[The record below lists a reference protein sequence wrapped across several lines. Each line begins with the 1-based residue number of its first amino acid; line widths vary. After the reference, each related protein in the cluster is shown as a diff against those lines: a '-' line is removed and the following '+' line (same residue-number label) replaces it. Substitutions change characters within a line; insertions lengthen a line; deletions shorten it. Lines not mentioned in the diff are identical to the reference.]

1 MDTNKKNKT
10 ILDRL
15 DKVEL
20 ELLQHD
26 TEYAKQFL
34 IEEGIDPDKEI
45 EFSGQFMKKIRF
57 MALGMSNKQRDLKLL
72 DVAFD
77 KLKEVLK
84 ENGYYVDNLWH
95 IDDVKQHGDLS
106 NEEAYDILDSTL
118 RNDYTIET
126 INILIKENYKSYICY
141 H

>member
-34 IEEGIDPDKEI
+34 MEEGIDPDKEI

-72 DVAFD
+72 DVAFGR
-77 KLKEVLK
+77 LKEVLK
-84 ENGYYVDNLWH
+84 ENSERASETLINLLHAKTPAIHYRKLESWSDDEIRDVLSDVDL
-95 IDDVKQHGDLS
+95 IQLI
-106 NEEAYDILDSTL
+106 EELK
-118 RNDYTIET
+118 
-126 INILIKENYKSYICY
+126 KEK
-141 H
+141 

>member
-84 ENGYYVDNLWH
+84 ENSERASEALINLLHKKTPAIHYRKLESWSDDEIRDVLSDVDL
-95 IDDVKQHGDLS
+95 IQLI
-106 NEEAYDILDSTL
+106 EELK
-118 RNDYTIET
+118 
-126 INILIKENYKSYICY
+126 KEK
-141 H
+141 

>member
-84 ENGYYVDNLWH
+84 E
-95 IDDVKQHGDLS
+95 S
-106 NEEAYDILDSTL
+106 
-118 RNDYTIET
+118 
-126 INILIKENYKSYICY
+126 
-141 H
+141 

>member
-34 IEEGIDPDKEI
+34 MEEGIDPDKEI

-77 KLKEVLK
+77 RLKEALK
-84 ENGYYVDNLWH
+84 ENSERASEALINLLHAKTPAIHYRKLESWSDDEIRDVLSDVDL
-95 IDDVKQHGDLS
+95 IQLI
-106 NEEAYDILDSTL
+106 EELK
-118 RNDYTIET
+118 
-126 INILIKENYKSYICY
+126 KEK
-141 H
+141 

>member
-1 MDTNKKNKT
+1 MDNNRKNKT

-20 ELLQHD
+20 ELLEHD

-34 IEEGIDPDKEI
+34 TEEGIDVEKEM

-57 MALGMSNKQRDLKLL
+57 MALGLSNKQRDLRLI

-77 KLKEVLK
+77 KLKEVIR
-84 ENGYYVDNLWH
+84 ENSEKASEALINLLHTKTPSIHYRKLENWTDDEIRDVLSDVD
-95 IDDVKQHGDLS
+95 
-106 NEEAYDILDSTL
+106 
-118 RNDYTIET
+118 
-126 INILIKENYKSYICY
+126 LIKLIEELKKEQ
-141 H
+141 

>member
-77 KLKEVLK
+77 RLKEVLK
-84 ENGYYVDNLWH
+84 ENSERASEALINLLHAKTPAIHYRKLESWSDDEIRDVLSDVDL
-95 IDDVKQHGDLS
+95 IQLI
-106 NEEAYDILDSTL
+106 EELK
-118 RNDYTIET
+118 
-126 INILIKENYKSYICY
+126 KEK
-141 H
+141 

>member
-34 IEEGIDPDKEI
+34 MEEGIDPDKEI

-77 KLKEVLK
+77 RLKEVLK
-84 ENGYYVDNLWH
+84 ENSERASEALINLLHKKTPSIHYRKLESWSDDEIRDVLSDVDL
-95 IDDVKQHGDLS
+95 IQLI
-106 NEEAYDILDSTL
+106 EELK
-118 RNDYTIET
+118 
-126 INILIKENYKSYICY
+126 KEK
-141 H
+141 

>member
-34 IEEGIDPDKEI
+34 MEEGIDPDKEI
-45 EFSGQFMKKIRF
+45 EFSVQFMKKIRF

-77 KLKEVLK
+77 RLKEVLK
-84 ENGYYVDNLWH
+84 ENSERASEALINLLHAKTPAIHYRKLESWSDDEIRDVLSDVDL
-95 IDDVKQHGDLS
+95 IQLI
-106 NEEAYDILDSTL
+106 EELK
-118 RNDYTIET
+118 
-126 INILIKENYKSYICY
+126 KEK
-141 H
+141 

>member
-34 IEEGIDPDKEI
+34 VEEGIDPDKEI

-57 MALGMSNKQRDLKLL
+57 MALGMSNKQHDLKLL

-77 KLKEVLK
+77 RLKEVLK
-84 ENGYYVDNLWH
+84 ENSERASEALINLLHAKTPAIHYRKLESWTDDEIRDVLSDVDL
-95 IDDVKQHGDLS
+95 IQLI
-106 NEEAYDILDSTL
+106 EELK
-118 RNDYTIET
+118 
-126 INILIKENYKSYICY
+126 KEK
-141 H
+141 

>member
-1 MDTNKKNKT
+1 METNKKNKT

-26 TEYAKQFL
+26 NEYAKQFL
-34 IEEGIDPDKEI
+34 TEEGIDVEKEM

-57 MALGMSNKQRDLKLL
+57 MALGMSNKQRDLKLI

-77 KLKEVLK
+77 KLKEVIR
-84 ENGYYVDNLWH
+84 ENSERASEALINLLHTKTPTFHYRKLENWTDDEIRDVLSDVD
-95 IDDVKQHGDLS
+95 
-106 NEEAYDILDSTL
+106 
-118 RNDYTIET
+118 
-126 INILIKENYKSYICY
+126 LIKLIEELKKDQ
-141 H
+141 

>member
-34 IEEGIDPDKEI
+34 MEEGIDPDKEI
-45 EFSGQFMKKIRF
+45 KFSGQFMKKIRF

-77 KLKEVLK
+77 RLKEVLK
-84 ENGYYVDNLWH
+84 ENSERASEALINLLHAKTPAIHYRKLESWSDDEIRDVLSDVDL
-95 IDDVKQHGDLS
+95 IQLI
-106 NEEAYDILDSTL
+106 EELK
-118 RNDYTIET
+118 
-126 INILIKENYKSYICY
+126 KEK
-141 H
+141 

>member
-34 IEEGIDPDKEI
+34 MEEGIDPDKEI

-77 KLKEVLK
+77 RLKEVLK
-84 ENGYYVDNLWH
+84 VNSERASEALINLLHAKTPAIHYRKLESWSDDEIRDVLSDVDL
-95 IDDVKQHGDLS
+95 IQLI
-106 NEEAYDILDSTL
+106 EELK
-118 RNDYTIET
+118 
-126 INILIKENYKSYICY
+126 KEK
-141 H
+141 

>member
-77 KLKEVLK
+77 RLKEVLK
-84 ENGYYVDNLWH
+84 ENSERASEALINLLHAKTPAIHYRKLESWSDDEIRDVLSDVDL
-95 IDDVKQHGDLS
+95 IQLM
-106 NEEAYDILDSTL
+106 EELK
-118 RNDYTIET
+118 
-126 INILIKENYKSYICY
+126 KEK
-141 H
+141 

>member
-34 IEEGIDPDKEI
+34 MEEGIDPDKEI

-77 KLKEVLK
+77 RLKEVLK
-84 ENGYYVDNLWH
+84 ENSERASEALINLLHTKTPAIHYRKLEGWSDDEIRDVLSDVDL
-95 IDDVKQHGDLS
+95 IQLI
-106 NEEAYDILDSTL
+106 EELK
-118 RNDYTIET
+118 
-126 INILIKENYKSYICY
+126 KEK
-141 H
+141 

>member
-84 ENGYYVDNLWH
+84 ENSERASESLINLLHTKTPAIHYRKLESWSDDEIRDVLSDVDL
-95 IDDVKQHGDLS
+95 IQLI
-106 NEEAYDILDSTL
+106 EELK
-118 RNDYTIET
+118 
-126 INILIKENYKSYICY
+126 KEK
-141 H
+141 

>member
-84 ENGYYVDNLWH
+84 ENSERASEALINLLHTKTPAIHYRKLESWSDDEIRDVISDVDL
-95 IDDVKQHGDLS
+95 IQLI
-106 NEEAYDILDSTL
+106 EELK
-118 RNDYTIET
+118 
-126 INILIKENYKSYICY
+126 KEK
-141 H
+141 

>member
-1 MDTNKKNKT
+1 MDTNKKNKA

-77 KLKEVLK
+77 RLKEVLRENSERASEALINLLHAKTPAIHYRKLESWTDDEIRDVLSDVDIIQLIEELKK
-84 ENGYYVDNLWH
+84 E
-95 IDDVKQHGDLS
+95 K
-106 NEEAYDILDSTL
+106 
-118 RNDYTIET
+118 
-126 INILIKENYKSYICY
+126 
-141 H
+141 

>member
-34 IEEGIDPDKEI
+34 IEEGIDIDMET
-45 EFSGQFMKKIRF
+45 EFSGQFIKKIRF
-57 MALGMSNKQRDLKLL
+57 MALGISNKQRDLKLL

-77 KLKEVLK
+77 KLKE
-84 ENGYYVDNLWH
+84 
-95 IDDVKQHGDLS
+95 
-106 NEEAYDILDSTL
+106 
-118 RNDYTIET
+118 
-126 INILIKENYKSYICY
+126 LIKENSERASEALINLLHAKTPSFQYRKLESWTDDEIRDVLSDVDLIKLIEELKKEQ
-141 H
+141 

>member
-10 ILDRL
+10 LLDRL

-20 ELLQHD
+20 ELLQHN

-34 IEEGIDPDKEI
+34 LEEGVDPDKEI

-77 KLKEVLK
+77 RLKEVLK
-84 ENGYYVDNLWH
+84 ENSEKASEALINLLHAKTPSIHYRKLESWSDDEIRDVLSDVDL
-95 IDDVKQHGDLS
+95 IQLIEDLK
-106 NEEAYDILDSTL
+106 
-118 RNDYTIET
+118 
-126 INILIKENYKSYICY
+126 KEK
-141 H
+141 

>member
-34 IEEGIDPDKEI
+34 IEEGIDVEKET

-57 MALGMSNKQRDLKLL
+57 IALGMSNKKRDLKLI

-77 KLKEVLK
+77 KLKEVIR
-84 ENGYYVDNLWH
+84 ENSERASEALINLLYTKTPTFHYRKLENWTDDEIRDVLSDVD
-95 IDDVKQHGDLS
+95 
-106 NEEAYDILDSTL
+106 
-118 RNDYTIET
+118 
-126 INILIKENYKSYICY
+126 LIKLIEELKKEQ
-141 H
+141 

>member
-34 IEEGIDPDKEI
+34 MEEGIDPDKEI

-77 KLKEVLK
+77 RLKEVLK
-84 ENGYYVDNLWH
+84 ENSERASEALINLLHTKTPAIHYRKLESWSDDEIRDVLSDVDL
-95 IDDVKQHGDLS
+95 IQLI
-106 NEEAYDILDSTL
+106 EEL
-118 RNDYTIET
+118 
-126 INILIKENYKSYICY
+126 KK
-141 H
+141 

>member
-20 ELLQHD
+20 ELLRHD

-34 IEEGIDPDKEI
+34 MEEGIDPDKEM

-57 MALGMSNKQRDLKLL
+57 MALGISNKQRDLKLL

-77 KLKEVLK
+77 RLKEVLK
-84 ENGYYVDNLWH
+84 ENSERASEALINLLHARTPAIHYRKLESWSDDEIRDVLSDVDL
-95 IDDVKQHGDLS
+95 IQLI
-106 NEEAYDILDSTL
+106 EELK
-118 RNDYTIET
+118 
-126 INILIKENYKSYICY
+126 KEK
-141 H
+141 

>member
-34 IEEGIDPDKEI
+34 MEEGIDPDKEI

-57 MALGMSNKQRDLKLL
+57 TALGMSNKQRDLKLL

-77 KLKEVLK
+77 RLKEVLK
-84 ENGYYVDNLWH
+84 ENSERASEALINLLHKKTPAIHYRKLESWSDDEIRDVLSDVDL
-95 IDDVKQHGDLS
+95 IQLI
-106 NEEAYDILDSTL
+106 EELK
-118 RNDYTIET
+118 
-126 INILIKENYKSYICY
+126 KEK
-141 H
+141 

>member
-34 IEEGIDPDKEI
+34 MEEGIDPDKEI

-77 KLKEVLK
+77 RLKEVLK
-84 ENGYYVDNLWH
+84 ENSERASEALINLLHAKTPAIHYRKLESWSDDEIRDVLSDVDL
-95 IDDVKQHGDLS
+95 IQLI
-106 NEEAYDILDSTL
+106 EELK
-118 RNDYTIET
+118 
-126 INILIKENYKSYICY
+126 KEK
-141 H
+141 

>member
-34 IEEGIDPDKEI
+34 REEGIDPDKEI

-77 KLKEVLK
+77 RLKEVLK
-84 ENGYYVDNLWH
+84 ENSERASEALINLLHAKTPAIHYRKLESWSDDEIRDVLSDVDL
-95 IDDVKQHGDLS
+95 IQLI
-106 NEEAYDILDSTL
+106 EELK
-118 RNDYTIET
+118 
-126 INILIKENYKSYICY
+126 KEK
-141 H
+141 

>member
-34 IEEGIDPDKEI
+34 MEEGIDPDKEI

-77 KLKEVLK
+77 RLKEVLK
-84 ENGYYVDNLWH
+84 ENSERASEALINLLHAKTPAIHYRKLENWTDDEIRDVLSDVDL
-95 IDDVKQHGDLS
+95 IQLI
-106 NEEAYDILDSTL
+106 EELK
-118 RNDYTIET
+118 
-126 INILIKENYKSYICY
+126 KEK
-141 H
+141 

>member
-34 IEEGIDPDKEI
+34 MEEGIDPDKEM
-45 EFSGQFMKKIRF
+45 EFSAQFMKKIRF
-57 MALGMSNKQRDLKLL
+57 MALGMSNKQRDLKLI

-77 KLKEVLK
+77 RLKEVLK
-84 ENGYYVDNLWH
+84 ENSERASEALINLLHAKTPAIHYRKLENWTDDEIRDVLSDVDL
-95 IDDVKQHGDLS
+95 IQLI
-106 NEEAYDILDSTL
+106 EELK
-118 RNDYTIET
+118 
-126 INILIKENYKSYICY
+126 KEK
-141 H
+141 